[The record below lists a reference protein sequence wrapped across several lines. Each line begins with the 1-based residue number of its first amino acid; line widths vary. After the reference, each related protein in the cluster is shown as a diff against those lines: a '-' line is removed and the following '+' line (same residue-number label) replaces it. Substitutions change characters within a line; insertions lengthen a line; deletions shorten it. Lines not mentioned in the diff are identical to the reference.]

1 MPDWKIPNFA
11 TGIFQLTKNC
21 IYPSTLKVEGLLRG
35 VYKMCTKKKRE
46 KLLRDENIP
55 PFVVPEDWEPTSE
68 VVKKI
73 DELLAGIPEAWR
85 KRWWKEYQEEH
96 FKSK

>member
-1 MPDWKIPNFA
+1 
-11 TGIFQLTKNC
+11 
-21 IYPSTLKVEGLLRG
+21 
-35 VYKMCTKKKRE
+35 MCTEKKKRK

-85 KRWWKEYQEEH
+85 KRWWKEYRAEH
-96 FKSK
+96 LKSET